1 MEEAAGSLYSANS
14 GDWRHLI
21 RETGR
26 VSAQSVRRI
35 VNKANPSAREWF
47 LSIICMFE
55 LGALKPTKRYLHS
68 LYSHLQRQFRNEKR
82 VCWERSVPAVRCQQE
97 KKKSFRLFLLGATS
111 QFSPAFPKQRMSL
124 RQGLIWAASC
134 RNRVQGFPDQD
145 QN

>member
-1 MEEAAGSLYSANS
+1 MSGAREQDNKQHTSLGLTGERHEYREKMEEAAGSLYSANS

-82 VCWERSVPAVRCQQE
+82 VCWERRVPAVRCQQ
-97 KKKSFRLFLLGATS
+97 KKKVLGCFFWGPPRS
-111 QFSPAFPKQRMSL
+111 
-124 RQGLIWAASC
+124 
-134 RNRVQGFPDQD
+134 
-145 QN
+145 